1 MSWKFLKVQ
10 TFVVIA
16 TLSIAMLLFAAQ
28 RHDSGAGPQFRS
40 VVDLTASSGS
50 AVDLSGSRNTVLI
63 APAKLGGAWTLDSL
77 PTTRLIAPVAVIEA
91 QKKNFPDS
99 ESLVTM
105 DDVAAY
111 ERTNGA
117 VPAGAIVLLTSAKGN
132 VSPLLSS
139 DALRFLG
146 QARNI
151 VGFGSA
157 AAQALSSGDDSYVA
171 KKGIYQLANL
181 SNVSLIPGSGGIAIA
196 APQKIA
202 GATEGPVRVMVLVR

>member
-10 TFVVIA
+10 TIVVIA

-28 RHDSGAGPQFRS
+28 RHDSGAEPQFRS
-40 VVDLTASSGS
+40 VIDLTGSNGSSVG
-50 AVDLSGSRNTVLI
+50 LSSLPDTVLI
-63 APAKLGGAWTLDSL
+63 APAKLGGSWTLDSL
-77 PTTRLIAPVAVIEA
+77 PANRLVAPVAVIEA
-91 QKKNFPDS
+91 QKRSFPIQK
-99 ESLVTM
+99 SLITM

-111 ERTNGA
+111 ERANGA
-117 VPAGAIVLLTSAKGN
+117 VPQGAVVLLSSTNSAAA
-132 VSPLLSS
+132 PLFSS

-146 QARNI
+146 EARNI

-157 AAQALSSGDDSYVA
+157 GAQTVSAADDSYVA

-181 SNVSLIPGSGGIAIA
+181 SNLSLIPRSGGFAVL

-202 GATEGPVRVMVLVR
+202 GAAEGPVRVMVLVR